1 VATDDFLF
9 FTALDDV
16 NGAEPWRIRRAAAPP
31 PPVQEDEPPPV
42 TIAPIPGA
50 PPVQPPPAMTPAPTI
65 TAKATVSIRVQRL
78 RTLRGRTRWRVSGV
92 ATAGACSRPVK
103 VVLGRRTRALKTTQ
117 AKLKGCR
124 FNVVVSTTSRSNG
137 RWLEV
142 RATGAKSR
150 RVAAK

>member
-1 VATDDFLF
+1 VK
-9 FTALDDV
+9 
-16 NGAEPWRIRRAAAPP
+16 
-31 PPVQEDEPPPV
+31 EDEPPPV

-50 PPVQPPPAMTPAPTI
+50 PPVQPPTTTPPSPRPTI

-78 RTLRGRTRWRVSGV
+78 RTLRGKTRWRVSGV

-103 VVLGRRTRALKTTQ
+103 VVLGRRTRALKPTQ

-124 FNVVVSTTSRSNG
+124 FNVVVSTTSRSSG

-142 RATGAKSR
+142 RAAGAKSR
-150 RVAAK
+150 RVPVK